1 MRRPAR
7 APETS
12 CTVSRRSTAEAGAKL
27 LIQAAHVLREII
39 AARAAIRSPLLTFAR
54 LPQSPPWLA
63 PCSRA
68 LAMDHSDFAPVRSV
82 GARALT
88 SFILVVV
95 LSARASAQA
104 PVPPPQPTPLAEP
117 TTPAEPIAPREPLT
131 QPAVVDAPPAPRPAA
146 QPPCA
151 PCRREHKG
159 VEGAG
164 GFMIGI
170 VWIDLSELNDALKAA
185 GYEELDTAM
194 TLLGGQALAVFPS
207 GFVVGGHGAA
217 ILAPSADGPDSFRA
231 SFSGGY
237 GMADLGFAFLHT
249 RALLLT
255 LTGGIGGY
263 GMGLHISERRAFA
276 FDDVLENPRRST
288 SLNVGGLL
296 VGLTL
301 GFDGR
306 VPIGDV
312 DEKGMRPFFSLGV
325 RAGGMYGPPMSE
337 WSLDDRSESPGGPNT
352 TLSAAY
358 VALVLSFGGAP
369 AETAATSVV
378 VN

>member
-1 MRRPAR
+1 
-7 APETS
+7 
-12 CTVSRRSTAEAGAKL
+12 
-27 LIQAAHVLREII
+27 
-39 AARAAIRSPLLTFAR
+39 
-54 LPQSPPWLA
+54 
-63 PCSRA
+63 
-68 LAMDHSDFAPVRSV
+68 MDHSDFAPVRPV

-88 SFILVVV
+88 SLILVVV
-95 LSARASAQA
+95 FSAHASAQ
-104 PVPPPQPTPLAEP
+104 TPEP
-117 TTPAEPIAPREPLT
+117 TTPAEPATPAEPTTPREPIT
-131 QPAVVDAPPAPRPAA
+131 PPAVIDAPPAPRPAA

-151 PCRREHKG
+151 PCRRERDR

-164 GFMIGI
+164 GFMIGV
-170 VWIDLSELNDALKAA
+170 VWIDLSELNDTLSAA

-237 GMADLGFAFLHT
+237 GMADFGFAFLHT

-276 FDDVLENPRRST
+276 FDDVLEDPRRST

-337 WSLDDRSESPGGPNT
+337 WSLEDGSESPGGPNT

-369 AETAATSVV
+369 AETAATSVA